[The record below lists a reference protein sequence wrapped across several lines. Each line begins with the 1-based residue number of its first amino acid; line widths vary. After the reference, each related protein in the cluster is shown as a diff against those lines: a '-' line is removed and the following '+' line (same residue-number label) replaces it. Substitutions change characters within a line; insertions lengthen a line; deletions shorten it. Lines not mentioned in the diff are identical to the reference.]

1 MKKLFMLPALFALA
15 VTGCGGDDPTPSGDV
30 GWAQDVKEEMTEYL
44 GLVLPYVQLDTAT
57 LYHGWNEDEG
67 AYFIGDDSETNVLDG
82 YGDRLLR
89 TGWTLVD
96 NAGYPEYT
104 KSTEVGDLTLHAEWY
119 EASDLYPCGNE
130 IAVYVDGEGGGGD
143 DPVTGTYEFLM
154 SDYGWSDAE
163 VISETTLAPG
173 LTIDA
178 SKNGGS
184 NDPKYYASG
193 ASIRLYPNNSIT
205 FSADNMTKI
214 EFTFTRIDDNFAF
227 NPDSGTFSADYAA
240 KTGVWTGDAS
250 SVTFT
255 LGSGSGK
262 QIRISAVKVTGT
274 FSGGG
279 VTPIE
284 PSDRT
289 PLSVAMD
296 IAYNLFGEEVDY
308 ETDIEIDGSDYY
320 VTASSPLTSEKDTV
334 EAGKAYLPDYVELDT
349 DTTEDTEDE
358 MWYAIYIDEDFMNNG
373 IVVQI
378 NSYTEN
384 GSVILEYLIY
394 DYWSEMVYE

>member
-1 MKKLFMLPALFALA
+1 MKKILILPALFALA
-15 VTGCGGDDPTPSGDV
+15 VTGCGGDDPVPSGDV
-30 GWAQDVKEEMTEYL
+30 GWVQDVKEEMTEYL
-44 GLVLPYVQLDTAT
+44 GLVLPFVQFDTAT

-89 TGWTLVD
+89 TGWTPVTEEGSV
-96 NAGYPEYT
+96 NYT

-119 EASDLYPCGNE
+119 EATDLYPCGNE
-130 IAVYVDGEGGGGD
+130 IAVYVAGQGGGGD
-143 DPVTGTYEFLM
+143 DPVTGTYEFVM
-154 SDYGWSDAE
+154 EDYGWSDAE

-173 LTIDA
+173 LTINA

-274 FSGGG
+274 FSGGDPIG
-279 VTPIE
+279 PGGDERTVEDVALDICDMLGYTASDIYWEDGEAYISVVFEDVTSLEEACVAGIDFLPTYLNE
-284 PSDRT
+284 YEAPAAGQWLDGDDGYFASYMDSDSLT
-289 PLSVAMD
+289 FVEIGSYLD
-296 IAYNLFGEEVDY
+296 GED
-308 ETDIEIDGSDYY
+308 Y
-320 VTASSPLTSEKDTV
+320 VTQYCV
-334 EAGKAYLPDYVELDT
+334 Y
-349 DTTEDTEDE
+349 
-358 MWYAIYIDEDFMNNG
+358 
-373 IVVQI
+373 Q
-378 NSYTEN
+378 
-384 GSVILEYLIY
+384 
-394 DYWSEMVYE
+394 MVY

>member
-44 GLVLPYVQLDTAT
+44 GLVLPFVQLDTAT
-57 LYHGWNEDEG
+57 LYHSWDEDEG

-89 TGWTLVD
+89 TGWTPVTEE
-96 NAGYPEYT
+96 GYVNYT
-104 KSTEVGDLTLHAEWY
+104 KSTEVGDLKLHAEWY

-130 IAVYVDGEGGGGD
+130 IAVYVDGGGGGGD

-227 NPDSGTFSADYAA
+227 NPDSGTFTPDYAA

-279 VTPIE
+279 DPIG
-284 PSDRT
+284 PGGDKT
-289 PLSVAMD
+289 VNDVALD
-296 IAYNLFGEEVDY
+296 ICEVLGF
-308 ETDIEIDGSDYY
+308 TSSDIEWDGDDAYISAVFED
-320 VTASSPLTSEKDTV
+320 VGSLKEAC
-334 EAGKAYLPDYVELDT
+334 EAGIEYLPDYLDEYEAPAAGEWDDGDEGYFASYVEADSLIFVEIGSYLSGND
-349 DTTEDTEDE
+349 
-358 MWYAIYIDEDFMNNG
+358 Y
-373 IVVQI
+373 VVQ
-378 NSYTEN
+378 YC
-384 GSVILEYLIY
+384 VYQ
-394 DYWSEMVYE
+394 MVY